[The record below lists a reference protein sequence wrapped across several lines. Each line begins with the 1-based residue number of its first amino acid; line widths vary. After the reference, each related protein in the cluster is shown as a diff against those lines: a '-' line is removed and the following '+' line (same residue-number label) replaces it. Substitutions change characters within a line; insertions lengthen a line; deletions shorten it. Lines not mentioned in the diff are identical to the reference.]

1 MTLHR
6 ASVFLGTAL
15 TGGSHLLRPPPAGSK
30 SAPLAVAGGRRWPKS
45 MRLMATAR
53 TLSMCS
59 GGGVVGCGC
68 GRCAA
73 RLAGTARGVSC
84 RAACDLVGVV
94 PVDQVVDQRLQVRSF
109 MVSPLAADVPRLQI
123 VAEQG
128 FLFACVNHVIRYKMH
143 AYMDAWWLIKHLLD
157 LRAWS
162 RLMALV
168 GSWRRT

>member
-1 MTLHR
+1 
-6 ASVFLGTAL
+6 
-15 TGGSHLLRPPPAGSK
+15 
-30 SAPLAVAGGRRWPKS
+30 
-45 MRLMATAR
+45 
-53 TLSMCS
+53 MCS

-84 RAACDLVGVV
+84 RAACDLVVVV
-94 PVDQVVDQRLQVRSF
+94 PVDQVVDQRLQVRGF
-109 MVSPLAADVPRLQI
+109 VVSPVAADVLGLQI

-143 AYMDAWWLIKHLLD
+143 AYMDAWCLIKHLLD

-168 GSWRRT
+168 GSRRRA